1 MTVVR
6 VDENP
11 APDGENSPLDDEY
24 VSADDE
30 HVDDEDKETDSI
42 DDYENPSGT
51 PQMKKGPWSPEE
63 DKRLKDYVEVHGAGN
78 WNKVQQNARLNRCGK
93 SCRLRWTNHLRPDLK
108 KEPFN
113 AEEEEKIIKLH
124 IRRGP
129 KWSMMASYLPG
140 RTDNEIKNFW
150 NTRKRRK
157 QRCGSPLYP
166 EYMLSQLSVPLNMM
180 PVLKLKLQTYVQV
193 QMLFSTPA
201 NVIQLLV
208 FLILGSR
215 IHH

>member
-1 MTVVR
+1 MTHLPSKFKIKMKVVR

-30 HVDDEDKETDSI
+30 HVDDEDEEIDSI
-42 DDYENPSGT
+42 DDYENPSGA

-129 KWSMMASYLPG
+129 KWSMMASYVSVALASLFLLPSC
-140 RTDNEIKNFW
+140 ICIQNF
-150 NTRKRRK
+150 
-157 QRCGSPLYP
+157 
-166 EYMLSQLSVPLNMM
+166 
-180 PVLKLKLQTYVQV
+180 
-193 QMLFSTPA
+193 LFWY
-201 NVIQLLV
+201 
-208 FLILGSR
+208 LILGSVSSLTQLALE
-215 IHH
+215 